1 MSNIKIVRL
10 KSGEEI
16 LCDLGVSGDKYVLKL
31 PAVIIPTG
39 DGNIGFA
46 HWLPY
51 ARNEA
56 VQISTKY
63 VVFIV
68 DPTTQLANEYIKMH
82 SNIIVPEQANKDIIV
97 PS

>member
-10 KSGEEI
+10 TSGEEI
-16 LCDLGVSGDKYVLKL
+16 LCDLAVIGEKYLLKL

-39 DGNIGFA
+39 NGNIGFS

-51 ARNEA
+51 AKNEA
-56 VQISTKY
+56 VCISSKY

-68 DPTTQLANEYIKMH
+68 DPTTQLMNEYIKMH
-82 SNIIVPEQANKDIIV
+82 SNLIVPQDKEIIGV
-97 PS
+97 A

>member
-10 KSGEEI
+10 TSGEEI
-16 LCDLGVSGDKYVLKL
+16 LCDLGVIGDKYLLKL

-51 ARNEA
+51 AKNEA
-56 VQISTKY
+56 VSISSKY
-63 VVFIV
+63 IVFIV
-68 DPTTQLANEYIKMH
+68 DPTTQLMNEYIKMH
-82 SNIIVPEQANKDIIV
+82 SKLIVPQEKELVVTA
-97 PS
+97 